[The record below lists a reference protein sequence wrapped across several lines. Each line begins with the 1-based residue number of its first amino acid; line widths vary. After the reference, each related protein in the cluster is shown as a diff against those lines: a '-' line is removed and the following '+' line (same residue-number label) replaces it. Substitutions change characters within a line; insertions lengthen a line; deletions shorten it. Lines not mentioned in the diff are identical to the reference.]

1 MWYTKDLIAL
11 KLDKLLN
18 NLESKTGQARQIKK
32 KKKLLTELK
41 FNIVCNHVC
50 RKIRCLI
57 KKIK

>member
-32 KKKLLTELK
+32 EEAPYRAE
-41 FNIVCNHVC
+41 IQH
-50 RKIRCLI
+50 CLQSRVS
-57 KKIK
+57 